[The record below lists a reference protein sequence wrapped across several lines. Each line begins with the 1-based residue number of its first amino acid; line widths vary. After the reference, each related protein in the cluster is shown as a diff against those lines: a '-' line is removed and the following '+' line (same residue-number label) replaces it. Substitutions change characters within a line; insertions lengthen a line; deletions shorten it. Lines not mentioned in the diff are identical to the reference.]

1 MSPHHLS
8 LSTRMTRFLDIE
20 LRAPSIKR
28 NGTLLLFGL
37 AISTAFLSLVF
48 GPMNV
53 HNYCEDRPV
62 VGVLACISALSL
74 VLLVRNRGR
83 KPWGRVI
90 SNLAILV
97 CFLTTFG
104 DVAFIWYARRCVAT
118 CWTASPVE

>member
-1 MSPHHLS
+1 
-8 LSTRMTRFLDIE
+8 
-20 LRAPSIKR
+20 
-28 NGTLLLFGL
+28 
-37 AISTAFLSLVF
+37 
-48 GPMNV
+48 MNV

-83 KPWGRVI
+83 KPRVRVI

-104 DVAFIWYARRCVAT
+104 NVAFVWYATQVCRHMLDGVA
-118 CWTASPVE
+118 S